1 MNCIDAQA
9 AISAALDRAPVEA
22 TVIEEAKAHCKS
34 CPDCGSF
41 VRALAAAK
49 RATLPEPPA
58 DLPDRIM
65 VAIRAE
71 AIAEQRAAAAHST
84 ASAEP
89 KPEPT
94 PVPQPTGGTAALLSL
109 VNRILAPENRTQL
122 AIWGSS
128 AAVLLVVAGMATV
141 NGVHL
146 ITGGTPAATE
156 QLAVETRDGYG
167 AAPNTTPGTTY
178 SPTTAG
184 TEAAVGGMA
193 ATGPSFVTI
202 GGAAYRLSGPAST
215 TKNQLT
221 RIGLV
226 STAMAS
232 GGTPTDRTVY
242 VGANASP
249 VFVEDD
255 AGALY
260 AFDAVVRT
268 FRDVTYQQ
276 QSSSIPGFGV
286 WPSLPSQISAPTSPD
301 GSPTFVEVGQD
312 DAGVKVYRLVASDA
326 SSGIG
331 IAPGTSAGDPAG
343 GNPNW
348 TWWTPRR

>member
-49 RATLPEPPA
+49 RAPLPVPPA

-71 AIAEQRAAAAHST
+71 ALSAERAATARSAAPD
-84 ASAEP
+84 EP
-89 KPEPT
+89 KLKSAPA
-94 PVPQPTGGTAALLSL
+94 PQPRRSTTALHGL
-109 VNRILAPENRTQL
+109 VDTILAPKNRTQL
-122 AIWGSS
+122 GIWGSA
-128 AAVLLVVAGMATV
+128 AAVILVVAGMATV
-141 NGVHL
+141 NGVRL
-146 ITGGTPAATE
+146 ITGGAPATTE
-156 QLAVETRDGYG
+156 QLAVETRGGYG
-167 AAPNTTPGTTY
+167 ADPGTTPE
-178 SPTTAG
+178 SADSAAKAG
-184 TEAAVGGMA
+184 TDAAVGGMA
-193 ATGPSFVTI
+193 ATSPSFVVI
-202 GGAAYRLSGPAST
+202 SGAAYRLSGPAST
-215 TKNQLT
+215 TKNLLT

-226 STAMAS
+226 NTAMAS
-232 GGTPTDRTVY
+232 GGTPADRTVFA
-242 VGANASP
+242 GANASP
-249 VFVEDD
+249 VFIEDD

-260 AFDAVVRT
+260 SFDAVVRT
-268 FRDVTYQQ
+268 FRGITYQQ

-286 WPSLPSQISAPTSPD
+286 WPSLPSQIAAPASPD
-301 GSPTFVEVGQD
+301 GSPTFVAVGTD
-312 DAGVKVYRLVASDA
+312 DAGAKVYRLASSDV

-331 IAPGTSAGDPAG
+331 IAPGTGQGDPAG

-348 TWWTPRR
+348 TWWTPVR